1 MLSYRYF
8 LNFSLW
14 VFQRKKVKVLG
25 FFLFWEVILGY
36 RYICWYYLNFPFILY
51 IFVDAYF
58 DSDFYKN
65 SNLTNMYYAFWYYL
79 NQLIVYRKLL
89 WPWQFIMLY
98 IHLRVS
104 PSLHYYNFFFFIIF
118 LWFMSCKWWI
128 GHIYRPY
135 SCFYIHVFMHFN
147 SWLLN
152 VINTAW

>member
-65 SNLTNMYYAFWYYL
+65 SNLTNMYYAFWYYQ

>member
-104 PSLHYYNFFFFIIF
+104 PSLHYYNFFFLLFFYDSCHVNDELVTFID
-118 LWFMSCKWWI
+118 
-128 GHIYRPY
+128 H
-135 SCFYIHVFMHFN
+135 IHVFIFMF
-147 SWLLN
+147 SCIL
-152 VINTAW
+152 TADC

>member
-25 FFLFWEVILGY
+25 FFLFGEVILGY

-104 PSLHYYNFFFFIIF
+104 PSLHYYNFFFWLFFYDSCHVNDELVTFID
-118 LWFMSCKWWI
+118 
-128 GHIYRPY
+128 H
-135 SCFYIHVFMHFN
+135 IHVFIFMF
-147 SWLLN
+147 SCIL
-152 VINTAW
+152 TADC